1 MLFNRAGEGTKITS
15 SPKDAKPRSRA
26 KATIKKEKE
35 RKKREALV
43 YK

>member
-26 KATIKKEKE
+26 KATIKEEKEKK
-35 RKKREALV
+35 RKEK
-43 YK
+43 KHQ